1 MMQTEVIA
9 PVHQLSQS
17 INGQRT
23 KNKTLER
30 FYNVIIGLLSTAI
43 TGLFIF
49 IWDVN
54 STLAVMKERDDA
66 KTQKIDEMMNKINN
80 IQLTVQEIKEDNI
93 RLKVKLNP

>member
-1 MMQTEVIA
+1 MEATTVNLIA
-9 PVHQLSQS
+9 TPM
-17 INGQRT
+17 NGQRT
-23 KNKTLER
+23 KNKGLER

-43 TGLFIF
+43 AGLFIF

-54 STLAVMKERDDA
+54 STLAVMKERDDT

-93 RLKVKLNP
+93 RLKAKLNP